1 MIRKLPS
8 WVEFGAFSL
17 ALNAGIINTVALL
30 GFTHQAVS
38 HVTGSV
44 SALGAEAISGN
55 FSNVLHLL
63 LVAISFLLGA
73 TLSGLITQDATLKLG
88 RRYGVALLVESL
100 LLVVA
105 LAFLLHRSELG
116 HLFASAACG
125 LQNALVTTFSGAV
138 VRTTHLTGVVTDLG
152 ISLGQW
158 LRGNQVDNRKI
169 RLYLLIFFGFLC
181 GSVLGAQGYQQIQLY
196 TLGIAAGITLFLA
209 LLYSRYL
216 QAQRVS
222 NQKSK

>member
-1 MIRKLPS
+1 MIRKLPY

-38 HVTGSV
+38 HVTGTV
-44 SALGAEAISGN
+44 SALGVGVISGN
-55 FSNVLHLL
+55 VSTIFHLL
-63 LVAISFLLGA
+63 LVIVSFLLGA
-73 TLSGLITQDATLKLG
+73 TLSGLITQNATLKLG

-100 LLVVA
+100 LLVIA
-105 LAFLLHRSELG
+105 LLFLLHHSELG

-158 LRGNQVDNRKI
+158 LRGNQTDSRKI
-169 RLYLLIFFGFLC
+169 TLYLVIFGGFLC
-181 GSVLGAQGYQQIQLY
+181 GSVLGALGYLQVQLY
-196 TLGIAAGITLFLA
+196 TLGFAAAITLLLA
-209 LLYSRYL
+209 LLYSIYL
-216 QAQRVS
+216 KILGAKRHEP
-222 NQKSK
+222 